1 MLVRMSEI
9 ISVVALIVLLT
20 LAKHVPALAGLPLA
34 QVTGVIC
41 FSFAIYLALRL
52 FGLELARIRAKE

>member
-9 ISVVALIVLLT
+9 VSVLALVLLFT
-20 LAKHVPALAGLPLA
+20 LAKHLPVFAGLPLA

-52 FGLELARIRAKE
+52 FTLELARIRAEE

>member
-9 ISVVALIVLLT
+9 ISVVTLVVLLT
-20 LAKHVPALAGLPLA
+20 LAKHVPALSGLPLA

-52 FGLELARIRAKE
+52 FSLELARIRAEE